1 MCINYSFNKSNNK
14 RNKIM
19 KKEIKTRGITGRK
32 ALKYTELANKMV
44 MLNLVSS
51 EERRQY
57 FNAIYALRELADKY
71 CDIHGLE
78 II

>member
-1 MCINYSFNKSNNK
+1 
-14 RNKIM
+14 M
-19 KKEIKTRGITGRK
+19 KKEIETRSITGNK
-32 ALKYTELANKMV
+32 AVKYTELANKMV
-44 MLNLVSS
+44 MLNLVSP

-71 CDIHGLE
+71 CDICGLE

>member
-1 MCINYSFNKSNNK
+1 ME
-14 RNKIM
+14 
-19 KKEIKTRGITGRK
+19 KETKTRGITGIK
-32 ALKYTELANKMV
+32 AMKYTELANKMV
-44 MLNLVSS
+44 MLNLVSP

-71 CDIHGLE
+71 CNIHGLE

>member
-1 MCINYSFNKSNNK
+1 
-14 RNKIM
+14 M
-19 KKEIKTRGITGRK
+19 KKEIKTRSITGNK
-32 ALKYTELANKMV
+32 AVKYIELANKMV
-44 MLNLVSS
+44 MHNLVSP

-57 FNAIYALRELADKY
+57 FNAIYTLRELADKY

>member
-1 MCINYSFNKSNNK
+1 
-14 RNKIM
+14 M
-19 KKEIKTRGITGRK
+19 KKEVKTRSITGIK
-32 ALKYTELANKMV
+32 AVKYTELAGKMI
-44 MLNLVSS
+44 MLNLVSP

-57 FNAIYALRELADKY
+57 FHAIYALRELADKY

>member
-1 MCINYSFNKSNNK
+1 
-14 RNKIM
+14 M
-19 KKEIKTRGITGRK
+19 KKEIKTRSLTGNK
-32 ALKYTELANKMV
+32 AIKYIELANKMV
-44 MLNLVSS
+44 MNNLVSP

-71 CDIHGLE
+71 CNIHGLE

>member
-1 MCINYSFNKSNNK
+1 
-14 RNKIM
+14 M
-19 KKEIKTRGITGRK
+19 KKEIKIRILTGNK
-32 ALKYTELANKMV
+32 AVKYTKLANKLV
-44 MLNLVSS
+44 MNNLVSP

>member
-1 MCINYSFNKSNNK
+1 
-14 RNKIM
+14 M
-19 KKEIKTRGITGRK
+19 KKEVKTRSITGFK
-32 ALKYTELANKMV
+32 AVKYTELANEMV
-44 MLNLVSS
+44 MLNLVSP

-57 FNAIYALRELADKY
+57 FDAIYALRELADKY

>member
-1 MCINYSFNKSNNK
+1 
-14 RNKIM
+14 
-19 KKEIKTRGITGRK
+19 
-32 ALKYTELANKMV
+32 
-44 MLNLVSS
+44 MLNLVSP

-71 CDIHGLE
+71 CNIHGLE

>member
-1 MCINYSFNKSNNK
+1 M
-14 RNKIM
+14 R
-19 KKEIKTRGITGRK
+19 KEVKTRSITGIR
-32 ALKYTELANKMV
+32 AMKYTELANKMV
-44 MLNLVSS
+44 MLNLVSP

-71 CDIHGLE
+71 CNIHGLE

>member
-1 MCINYSFNKSNNK
+1 M
-14 RNKIM
+14 
-19 KKEIKTRGITGRK
+19 
-32 ALKYTELANKMV
+32 
-44 MLNLVSS
+44 S
-51 EERRQY
+51 ERQY

>member
-1 MCINYSFNKSNNK
+1 
-14 RNKIM
+14 M
-19 KKEIKTRGITGRK
+19 KKEIETRGITGRK
-32 ALKYTELANKMV
+32 ALKYTELANKLV
-44 MLNLVSS
+44 MDNLVSP

>member
-1 MCINYSFNKSNNK
+1 M
-14 RNKIM
+14 R
-19 KKEIKTRGITGRK
+19 KEVETRGITGIK
-32 ALKYTELANKMV
+32 AMKYTELANKMV
-44 MLNLVSS
+44 MLNLVSP

-71 CDIHGLE
+71 CNIHGLE